1 MDACVKRLAK
11 GVSFRSSMD
20 AGGTGALCD
29 SIWHDLSFS
38 FGSGLCDAAV
48 RVEELLAGFDVP
60 GSKKNYSKSGDLE
73 TMDDVWEATT
83 N

>member
-11 GVSFRSSMD
+11 GVGFRSSVD
-20 AGGTGALCD
+20 TGGTGALCD
-29 SIWHDLSFS
+29 SIGHDLGFS
-38 FGSGLCDAAV
+38 FGSGLCDATV

-60 GSKKNYSKSGDLE
+60 GGKKYYGKSGDLE
-73 TMDDVWEATT
+73 TMDDVWEATM